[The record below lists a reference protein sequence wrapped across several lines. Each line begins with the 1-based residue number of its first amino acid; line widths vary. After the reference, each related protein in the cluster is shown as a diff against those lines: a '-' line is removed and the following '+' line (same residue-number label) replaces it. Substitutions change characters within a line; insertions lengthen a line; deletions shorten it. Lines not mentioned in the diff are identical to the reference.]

1 MATFSSKFRKTQKP
15 KFSKQTVQTNPK
27 TTVEGRH
34 LTMIQEFDD
43 EHSKLLPQ
51 KKKNLQTRQK
61 QYEKLLSKKEKSGLE
76 PIEYTL
82 LNNLKREISQLDQEI
97 KMIETKQK
105 ESTYLLDVSDI
116 LDEYDSMT
124 TDNKNEKSKP
134 SNVPITQIKQRT
146 DDDNIID
153 NRPKTDIFSF
163 INPQSPSVQGKKT
176 MKTKGKITSYIDIQ
190 DNSEKSRAD
199 VYDELMQLTDP
210 SYVSEKL
217 QKDRSMSCM
226 CKTPDENNLIFNFTT
241 GTQICEGCGSEL
253 SHFYDSQFT
262 SYKESQEHDV
272 PIDFPYIRMNHFNE
286 LIAQFQA
293 KEQTDIPEQ
302 VFQDLKTEFKKDRI
316 TNYNQLHYKLV
327 KQKLQKLGHTNMY
340 EHIPYIMHKFN
351 GLPPP
356 VLTLEDET
364 QFRIMFKQIQEP
376 FERCKHLAKSD
387 RKNFLSYSYVF
398 YKFAELLSLDHLLR
412 CFRLLKS
419 REKLFAQDKVWK
431 AICSIKEWQFIPS
444 L

>member
-1 MATFSSKFRKTQKP
+1 MATFSTKFRKTQKTIIQP
-15 KFSKQTVQTNPK
+15 KGGKSTVTVNPK

-43 EHSKLLPQ
+43 ERLKLLPQ

-61 QYEKLLSKKEKSGLE
+61 QHEKLLAKKAKSGLE
-76 PIEYTL
+76 LVEYNL
-82 LNNLKREISQLDQEI
+82 LNTLSREIDSLQKEI
-97 KMIETKQK
+97 KLIETKKK
-105 ESTYLLDVSDI
+105 ECSYLLDVSDI
-116 LDEYDSMT
+116 LDEYDSIAYDT
-124 TDNKNEKSKP
+124 KNEKSKP
-134 SNVPITQIKQRT
+134 LAPMTQITEREPKQ
-146 DDDNIID
+146 
-153 NRPKTDIFSF
+153 KDIFSF
-163 INPQSPSVQGKKT
+163 MAQPPVQSKSKP
-176 MKTKGKITSYIDIQ
+176 KGKITAYIDIN
-190 DNSEKSRAD
+190 DNSDKSRAD
-199 VYDELMQLTDP
+199 VYDEMMQLTDP
-210 SYVSEKL
+210 NYVSEKL
-217 QKDRSMSCM
+217 QKDRSMVCM
-226 CKTPDENNLIFNFTT
+226 CKVPDENNLIFNFTT
-241 GTQICEGCGSEL
+241 GTQICEACGAEL
-253 SHFYDSQFT
+253 THFYDSQFT

-316 TNYNQLHYKLV
+316 KNYNQLHYKLV

-398 YKFAELLSLDHLLR
+398 YKFAELLGLDHLLR

-431 AICSIKEWQFIPS
+431 AICAIKEWEFIPS